1 MAKIGRS
8 FDELDQ
14 KVKSFNESIKTTQGE
29 LKEVDR
35 QLKLNPGSVDTIR
48 QKYQL
53 LSTKLQTTT
62 AKILDWTN
70 REDGEQSKELEP
82 LR

>member
-62 AKILDWTN
+62 AKIVALN
-70 REDGEQSKELEP
+70 
-82 LR
+82 